1 MKLFIKERKKQQ
13 IYNHLM
19 RRTATHFNI
28 QETPFVKE
36 QILNWAQKFETI
48 VWLDS
53 NNHTGKHAA
62 HEGVLA
68 VGVQNELLSSATNAF
83 EQLKTFQSKYNDYLF
98 GFLTYDL
105 KNDVEKLTSENLDQL
120 DFPELYFFQPQKLIF
135 VSKGRLTFKYLVAF
149 EDEIAEDFHEI
160 KQTKEPKVTAAQQKI
175 EIQSRIPK
183 KRISKKQRVF

>member
-1 MKLFIKERKKQQ
+1 LKLFIKEREKQQ

-53 NNHTGKHAA
+53 NNHKGKHAA
-62 HEGVLA
+62 YEGVLA

-135 VSKGRLTFKYLVAF
+135 VSKGRLTFKYLGG
-149 EDEIAEDFHEI
+149 I
-160 KQTKEPKVTAAQQKI
+160 
-175 EIQSRIPK
+175 
-183 KRISKKQRVF
+183 